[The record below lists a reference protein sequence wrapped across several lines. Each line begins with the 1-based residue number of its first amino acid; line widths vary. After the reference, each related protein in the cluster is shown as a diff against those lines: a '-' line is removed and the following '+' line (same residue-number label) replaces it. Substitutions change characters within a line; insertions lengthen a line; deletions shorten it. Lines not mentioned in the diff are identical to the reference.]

1 MTASSE
7 IGLPQY
13 PANARTMDP
22 LSKDAF
28 YIPNFDPAIHLAFE
42 PPSKRYSFTELGL
55 PKPQNA
61 PNVCFTEPFQLF
73 SEEGVRMIRRELFRK
88 EFLDK
93 YMRSW
98 SRAPCYISGYAN
110 HENQGTFIKQAWH
123 HPATQAVINEAF
135 GAALKPLPREADLGY
150 VNVQLGVEGLPGV
163 YKYTEE
169 PAKPLPPSEAAAT
182 IASSE
187 YDNTPVDAWH
197 KDMVPVVCVLMLSDT
212 STMEG
217 GETAIKKGDGSIIKA
232 RGAKMG
238 GAVLMQGG
246 YTEHAALRATNCPER
261 VSMVTSYCFADP
273 DADDSCTT
281 LRSFDPVND
290 DKPTLWNV
298 YLEYK
303 LKRLRNRIDSV
314 LEKLDKKKQKG
325 EIPIREEVEPW
336 INEQVTFLK
345 MTSFELFER
354 VPNYLLKEVPD
365 DVLRS
370 YLSDV

>member
-1 MTASSE
+1 MMATSYLD
-7 IGLPQY
+7 LPQR
-13 PANARTMDP
+13 PTNARTIGP

-55 PKPQNA
+55 PRPQNA

-98 SRAPCYISGYAN
+98 SRAPCYISGHAN
-110 HENQGTFIKQAWH
+110 HENEATFIKQAWH
-123 HPATQAVINEAF
+123 HPATQAAINEAF
-135 GAALKPLPREADLGY
+135 GAALKPLPREQDLGY
-150 VNVQLGVEGLPGV
+150 VNVQLGNEGLPGV

-169 PAKPLPPSEAAAT
+169 PTKPLSPSEAAAN
-182 IASSE
+182 ISKSE
-187 YDNTPVDAWH
+187 YDNIPVDSWH

-232 RGAKMG
+232 RGAKIG

-246 YTEHAALRATNCPER
+246 RTEHAALRATNCPER

-281 LRSFDPVND
+281 LRSVDPVND

-303 LKRLRNRIDSV
+303 LKRLRDRIDTA
-314 LEKLDKKKQKG
+314 LEKLDKRRQQG
-325 EIPIREEVEPW
+325 EIPTRTEIEPW
-336 INEQVTFLK
+336 IREQVTFLK
-345 MTSFELFER
+345 MTSFEMFER
-354 VPNYLLKEVPD
+354 VPNYLLQEVPD
-365 DVLRS
+365 DVLRN

>member
-1 MTASSE
+1 MATSD
-7 IGLPQY
+7 IDLPQ
-13 PANARTMDP
+13 PSTTVKTMDH
-22 LSKDAF
+22 LSEGAF
-28 YIPNFDPAIHLAFE
+28 YIPSFDPAIHLAFE

-61 PNVCFTEPFQLF
+61 PDICFTEPFQLF

-98 SRAPCYISGYAN
+98 SRAPCYIGGHAN
-110 HENQGTFIKQAWH
+110 HEKIIGGEVYKAGVVSPSYTA
-123 HPATQAVINEAF
+123 INEAF
-135 GAALKPLPREADLGY
+135 GAALKPLPREADVGY
-150 VNVQLGVEGLPGV
+150 VNVQLGVDGLPGV

-169 PAKPLPPSEAAAT
+169 PSKPLPPSEAAVN
-182 IASSE
+182 IAKSE
-187 YDNTPVDAWH
+187 FDNIPVDAWH
-197 KDMVPVVCVLMLSDT
+197 KDMTPVVCVLMLSDT

-232 RGAKMG
+232 RGAKIG
-238 GAVLMQGG
+238 GAVVMQGG
-246 YTEHAALRATNCPER
+246 RTEHAALRATNCLER
-261 VSMVTSYCFADP
+261 VSMVTSYFFADP

-281 LRSFDPVND
+281 LRSVDPVND

-303 LKRLRNRIDSV
+303 LMRLRNRIDTA
-314 LEKLDKKKQKG
+314 LGKLDKRKKQG
-325 EIPIREEVEPW
+325 EMPTREEVEPW
-336 INEQVTFLK
+336 IKERVTFLK

-354 VPNYLLKEVPD
+354 VPNYLLKDVPD
-365 DVLRS
+365 DVLRD